1 MDDLKSE
8 FHQHAPSSGEQY
20 AFLDDAYRRMQN
32 YALVTG
38 FAIVIEKKGRIEY
51 VYIHRGNSGNTRRLS
66 LEDRKW
72 KTKSQAKD
80 GF

>member
-1 MDDLKSE
+1 MNDLKSE

-20 AFLDDAYRRMQN
+20 DAYRRLQN

-38 FAIVIEKKGRIEY
+38 FAIVIAKKGRIEY
-51 VYIHRGNSGNTRRLS
+51 VCVQHGNSGNTRRLS

-72 KTKSQAKD
+72 KTKSRAKD